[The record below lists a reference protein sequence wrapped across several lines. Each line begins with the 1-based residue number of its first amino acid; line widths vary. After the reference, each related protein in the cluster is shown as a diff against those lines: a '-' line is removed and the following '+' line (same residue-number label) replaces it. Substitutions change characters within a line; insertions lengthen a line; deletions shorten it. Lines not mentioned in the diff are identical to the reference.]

1 MLYEKNK
8 PETTFP
14 STVSTHCTLKES
26 WFQGDL
32 LRTVPSMDREV
43 EFCLKR
49 HFLDPL
55 SLEGDREHYQC
66 RQKLPNVLLGQVDNG
81 MPLMLWS

>member
-8 PETTFP
+8 SETTCP
-14 STVSTHCTLKES
+14 STVSPHSTIKES
-26 WFQGDL
+26 WFQGGL

-49 HFLDPL
+49 HFLDPV
-55 SLEGDREHYQC
+55 SLEGDREHSQC
-66 RQKLPNVLLGQVDNG
+66 HQKLSNVLLGQTRNA